1 MSPPP
6 APIDPESIPKELK
19 DGVIASTIGAM
30 SMAARLLLSTE
41 KHTWPWVARRVMA
54 ASITAAI
61 AGYALTEYISSPG
74 LRMGAIGALA
84 YSSPEALDAL
94 LRWVKAR
101 AEREVEKVSKPAK
114 PKPNAKAKRPTK
126 RK

>member
-1 MSPPP
+1 MSTS
-6 APIDPESIPKELK
+6 PIDPESIPKELK
-19 DGVIASTIGAM
+19 DGVVAATIGAF
-30 SMAARLLLSTE
+30 SMASRLMLSDE
-41 KHTWPWVARRVMA
+41 KHTWGWVARRVMV
-54 ASITAAI
+54 ASGVACLS
-61 AGYALTEYISSPG
+61 GYVLVEYISSPG

-84 YSSPEALDAL
+84 YSSPEVLDAL

-114 PKPNAKAKRPTK
+114 PKPNAKASRKK

>member
-19 DGVIASTIGAM
+19 DGVVASTIGAL
-30 SMAARLLLSTE
+30 SMAARLLLSQE
-41 KHTWPWVARRVMA
+41 KHTWGWAARRVMA

-94 LRWVKAR
+94 LRWVKNR

-114 PKPNAKAKRPTK
+114 SKPNGKAKRTK

>member
-6 APIDPESIPKELK
+6 PPIDPESIPKELK
-19 DGVIASTIGAM
+19 DGVVASTIGAL

-41 KHTWPWVARRVMA
+41 KQTWGWAARRVMA
-54 ASITAAI
+54 ASIAAVL
-61 AGYALTEYISSPG
+61 ANYALTDYITSSS
-74 LRMGAIGALA
+74 LRTAAVGGLA
-84 YSSPEALDAL
+84 YASPEALDAL

-114 PKPNAKAKRPTK
+114 SKPNAKAKRPTK

>member
-1 MSPPP
+1 MSS
-6 APIDPESIPKELK
+6 PIDPESIPKELK
-19 DGVIASTIGAM
+19 DGVVASTIGAL
-30 SMAARLLLSTE
+30 SMAARLLLSQE
-41 KHTWPWVARRVMA
+41 KHTWGWAARRVMA

-61 AGYALTEYISSPG
+61 SGYALTEYISSPG

-94 LRWVKAR
+94 LRWVKNR

-114 PKPNAKAKRPTK
+114 SKPNGKAKRTK

>member
-6 APIDPESIPKELK
+6 PIDPESIPKELK
-19 DGVIASTIGAM
+19 DGVVASTIGAL

-41 KHTWPWVARRVMA
+41 KQTWGWAARRVMA
-54 ASITAAI
+54 ASIAAVL
-61 AGYALTEYISSPG
+61 ANYALTDYITSSS
-74 LRMGAIGALA
+74 LRTAAVGGLA
-84 YSSPEALDAL
+84 YASPEALDAL

-114 PKPNAKAKRPTK
+114 SKPNAKAKRPTK

>member
-6 APIDPESIPKELK
+6 PPIDPESIPKEFK
-19 DGVIASTIGAM
+19 DGVVASTIGAL

-41 KHTWPWVARRVMA
+41 KQTWGWAARRVMA
-54 ASITAAI
+54 ASIAAVL
-61 AGYALTEYISSPG
+61 ANYALTDYITSSS
-74 LRMGAIGALA
+74 LRTAAVGGLA
-84 YSSPEALDAL
+84 YASPEALDAL

-101 AEREVEKVSKPAK
+101 AEREVEKVSKS
-114 PKPNAKAKRPTK
+114 KPNAKAKRTK

>member
-6 APIDPESIPKELK
+6 PPIDPESIPKELK
-19 DGVIASTIGAM
+19 DGVVASTIGAL
-30 SMAARLLLSTE
+30 SMAARLLLSEE
-41 KHTWPWVARRVMA
+41 KQTWGWAARRVMA
-54 ASITAAI
+54 ASIAAVL
-61 AGYALTEYISSPG
+61 ANYALTDYITSSS
-74 LRMGAIGALA
+74 LRTAAVGGLA
-84 YSSPEALDAL
+84 YASPEALDAL

-114 PKPNAKAKRPTK
+114 SNAKPKAKRTK

>member
-19 DGVIASTIGAM
+19 DGVVASTIGAL
-30 SMAARLLLSTE
+30 SMAARLLLSQE
-41 KHTWPWVARRVMA
+41 KHTWGWAARRVMA

-61 AGYALTEYISSPG
+61 SGYALTEYISSPG

-94 LRWVKAR
+94 LRWVKNR

-114 PKPNAKAKRPTK
+114 SKPNGKAKRTK

>member
-6 APIDPESIPKELK
+6 PPIDPESIPKELK
-19 DGVIASTIGAM
+19 DGVVASTIGAL

-41 KHTWPWVARRVMA
+41 KQTWGWAARRVMA
-54 ASITAAI
+54 ASIAAVL
-61 AGYALTEYISSPG
+61 ANYALTDYITSSS
-74 LRMGAIGALA
+74 LRTAAVGGLA
-84 YSSPEALDAL
+84 YASPEALDAL

-114 PKPNAKAKRPTK
+114 SKPNAKAKRTK

>member
-6 APIDPESIPKELK
+6 PPIDPESIPKELK
-19 DGVIASTIGAM
+19 DGVIASTIGAL

-41 KHTWPWVARRVMA
+41 KQTWGWAARRVMA
-54 ASITAAI
+54 ASIAAVL
-61 AGYALTEYISSPG
+61 ANYALTDYITSSS
-74 LRMGAIGALA
+74 LRTAAVGGLA
-84 YSSPEALDAL
+84 YASPEALDAL
-94 LRWVKAR
+94 LRWIKAR

-114 PKPNAKAKRPTK
+114 SKPNAKAKRTK

>member
-6 APIDPESIPKELK
+6 PPIDPESIPKELK
-19 DGVIASTIGAM
+19 DGVVASTIGAL
-30 SMAARLLLSTE
+30 SMAARLLLSEE
-41 KHTWPWVARRVMA
+41 KQTWGWAARRVMA
-54 ASITAAI
+54 ASIAAVL
-61 AGYALTEYISSPG
+61 ANYALTDYITSSS
-74 LRMGAIGALA
+74 LRTASVGGLA
-84 YSSPEALDAL
+84 YASPEALDAL

-114 PKPNAKAKRPTK
+114 SKPNAKAKRTK

>member
-6 APIDPESIPKELK
+6 PPIDPESIPKEFK
-19 DGVIASTIGAM
+19 DGVVASTIGAL

-41 KHTWPWVARRVMA
+41 KQTWGWAARRVMA
-54 ASITAAI
+54 ASIAAVL
-61 AGYALTEYISSPG
+61 ANYALTDYITSSS
-74 LRMGAIGALA
+74 LRTAAVGGLA
-84 YSSPEALDAL
+84 YASPEALDAL

-114 PKPNAKAKRPTK
+114 SKPNAKAKRTK